1 MASITGTAGTWAIRR
16 SFRSFM
22 DATADVLVVHI
33 NPLERAKLPTTAREI
48 MNRIN
53 EISSIPR

>member
-1 MASITGTAGTWAIRR
+1 
-16 SFRSFM
+16 M
-22 DATADVLVVHI
+22 DATADVLVVQI

-53 EISSIPR
+53 EISSIPC